1 LSIKLVDS
9 VTPWK
14 SGVLCHLMY
23 EHFPIFS
30 ESSVSILEESRLIL
44 NEVKDVFAKYQI
56 NRLIFRGSDVLFTAH
71 VDDSFLTDV
80 RIDFNE
86 FSLFP

>member
-1 LSIKLVDS
+1 
-9 VTPWK
+9 
-14 SGVLCHLMY
+14 M
-23 EHFPIFS
+23 
-30 ESSVSILEESRLIL
+30 SILEEIRLIF

-56 NRLIFRGSDVLFTAH
+56 NRLIFTGSDVLFTAH
-71 VDDSFLTDV
+71 VDNSFLMDV